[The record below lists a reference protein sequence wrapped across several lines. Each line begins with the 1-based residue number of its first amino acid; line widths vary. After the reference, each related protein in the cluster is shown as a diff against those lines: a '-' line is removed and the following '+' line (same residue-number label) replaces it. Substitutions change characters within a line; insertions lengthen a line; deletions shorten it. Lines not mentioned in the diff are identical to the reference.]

1 MAQELNN
8 SRGRRHSPAKSNS
21 SKAKAAHAW
30 QHQAAVCKLHNDADT
45 EHLQNLVN
53 QHLTRTKHAI
63 TTAELI
69 EIIITRYPDC
79 PQAQSFWVDQLLA
92 GDEALAHALREVR

>member
-1 MAQELNN
+1 MPNFN
-8 SRGRRHSPAKSNS
+8 SRGAVGRRTKLNT

-30 QHQAAVCKLHNDADT
+30 QHQAAVCKLRNDADT

-53 QHLTRTKHAI
+53 QHLTRTKHAL

-69 EIIITRYPDC
+69 EVIITRYPDC